1 MTSITL
7 TKHHGLGNDVLVWLA
22 DDAGIGA
29 GARSVPAAALPP
41 SSWPALARRLCDR
54 RRGIGADGLLIGSA
68 VYPSSNACPDI
79 AMTLHNADGSPAE
92 MSGNG
97 IRCFAQAVASARRQ
111 IGGSLRIVTTAGE
124 RVVAMTPTP
133 DPATILA
140 SVSMG
145 AVNDIAAPGQW
156 AELGV
161 DPLRPVLHLT
171 LGNPHSVVAVDDVL
185 AVDLEALGA
194 IVPHINLEIVE
205 AGPEP
210 HAITMR
216 VHERGAG
223 VTEACGTGACA
234 AAHAAVRWGL
244 VQGQPRE
251 ITVHMDG
258 GDAKVR
264 LDDPVGEVTLI
275 GPATYVATIVV
286 DVEGD

>member
-7 TKHHGLGNDVLVWLA
+7 TKHHGLGNDFLVWLA

-29 GARSVPAAALPP
+29 GSVPAAALPP

-205 AGPEP
+205 PGPEP

-244 VQGQPRE
+244 VQGHVRE